1 MVPDVLPPHRLLSTH
16 SIPADSASSLL
27 QTYILNS
34 ESHAHLHPDAL
45 IKHSKVVFSAHA
57 GPTGGVVMH
66 NVRRVAAGLRGEYLE
81 PESTPEPEETATTAE
96 GVAGSAAVGAMG
108 ANGKMARPKK
118 SMKATGTK
126 MTFDDE
132 EGGASIEETANE
144 GWMDKETY
152 ELEEG
157 AVDEVGELGE
167 RSNFVQSGGV
177 APEVEATDEAGAGS
191 KRKAKPDD
199 KEARKKAKKER
210 EKEFRKKREAEKK
223 AKKTDE

>member
-1 MVPDVLPPHRLLSTH
+1 MVPDTLPPHRLLTTTH
-16 SIPADSASSLL
+16 IPTETASSIL

-45 IKHSKVVFSAHA
+45 IKASKVVFSAHG

-66 NVRRVAAGLRGEYLE
+66 NLRRVAAGLRGEYLE
-81 PESTPEPEETATTAE
+81 PEATPEPEETATTGE
-96 GVAGSAAVGAMG
+96 GVEVSAAVGAQ
-108 ANGKMARPKK
+108 GKSGKIARPKK
-118 SMKATGTK
+118 SMKPTGTK
-126 MTFDDE
+126 MTFEDE
-132 EGGASIEETANE
+132 EGPSVEETANE

-167 RSNFVQSGGV
+167 RSNFVASGGAV
-177 APEVEATDEAGAGS
+177 PEVEATDEGAGS
-191 KRKAKPDD
+191 KRKAAQD

-210 EKEFRKKREAEKK
+210 EAEFKKKREAQKK
-223 AKKTDE
+223 AKAKA